1 MYDLLIAS
9 SLILML
15 IGPPVFTTIQRACSD
30 DLYLED
36 LHLSELS
43 E

>member
-15 IGPPVFTTIQRACSD
+15 IGPPIFTAIQRAHSD
-30 DLYLED
+30 DLYLDD
-36 LHLSELS
+36 LHLSEWP

>member
-15 IGPPVFTTIQRACSD
+15 IGPAIFTAIQRATSD

-36 LHLSELS
+36 LHLSELP

>member
-1 MYDLLIAS
+1 MNDLLIAA

-15 IGPPVFTTIQRACSD
+15 IGPPILTALQRAKAD
-30 DLYLED
+30 DLYLCF
-36 LHLSELS
+36 SEAP

>member
-9 SLILML
+9 SVILMI
-15 IGPPVFTTIQRACSD
+15 IGPPIFTAIQRANSD
-30 DLYLED
+30 DLYF
-36 LHLSELS
+36 SEQA